1 MKACDHKKKG
11 KYKNVHKREYLSTK
25 KMDNQPNRIF
35 FSAIKKNKLYMQIMD
50 ESFKNYVE

>member
-1 MKACDHKKKG
+1 MFTRG
-11 KYKNVHKREYLSTK
+11 NIYQQK